1 MRRII
6 ALIAALLLSVSLM
19 GQDDK
24 SVRWGI
30 DATVDCFDLSSDT
43 VYPSIG
49 LGVRSRLGGRDRLFN
64 IVGGIRYI
72 YGARLS
78 GFQVPI
84 LLNANLVRGKQTS
97 AYFGAGYEFDF
108 IGTYWG
114 AMKFQTGLAG
124 SRYDLRIFYK
134 PYQGDLGIG
143 LTRYF

>member
-49 LGVRSRLGGRDRLFN
+49 LGVRSRLGRRDQLLN
-64 IVGGIRYI
+64 LVGGVRYI
-72 YGARLS
+72 YGVRLS
-78 GFQVPI
+78 GIQVPI
-84 LLNANLVRGKQTS
+84 LLNANLVRGRQSS
-97 AYFGAGYEFDF
+97 AYFGAGFEFDF

-114 AMKFQTGLAG
+114 ATKFQAGLAG
-124 SRYDLRIFYK
+124 RHYDLRIFYK

>member
-6 ALIAALLLSVSLM
+6 ALIATLLLSVSLM

-30 DATVDCFDLSSDT
+30 DATVDCFDLSSASIR
-43 VYPSIG
+43 PSIG

-64 IVGGIRYI
+64 LVGGIRYI

-84 LLNANLVRGKQTS
+84 LLNANLVRGRQYS

-108 IGTYWG
+108 IGRYWG
-114 AMKFQTGLAG
+114 AMKYQAGLTGR
-124 SRYDLRIFYK
+124 RYDLRVFYK

>member
-1 MRRII
+1 MRRTI
-6 ALIAALLLSVSLM
+6 ALIATLLLSVSLM

-24 SVRWGI
+24 SVHWGI

-49 LGVRSRLGGRDRLFN
+49 LGVRSRLGGRDRLLN
-64 IVGGIRYI
+64 LVGGIRYI
-72 YGARLS
+72 YGTRLS
-78 GFQVPI
+78 GIQIPI
-84 LLNANLVRGKQTS
+84 LLNANLVRGRQSS
-97 AYFGAGYEFDF
+97 AYFGAGFEFDF

-114 AMKFQTGLAG
+114 ATKFQAGLAG
-124 SRYDLRIFYK
+124 RHYDLRIFYK